1 MDSLF
6 HSSKSP
12 MNFGASTIASANMAQ
27 VGGHWVESHTAEY
40 DLVRY
45 HLSTACAHLGVV
57 EKVTVWK
64 IENMELQYK
73 YERRSSGMLRL
84 SGWMN
89 CEQLSHDNSLEQLST
104 RGFYYDPAKLR
115 GMEFPTGIIKSIPEY
130 SHGIEYCFLFYD
142 IAIGRSF
149 VHDRDTS
156 HAAIPTGYDSLYLSS
171 KPLDR
176 NKDGKFSLHEY
187 QSAAQFD
194 NRSSS
199 EYSHKYFISDMNQVC
214 PKYIVRFK
222 VQKVQD
228 QLASAEYLANITNST
243 TSDVQFIDPIT
254 LQPGFSNTLG
264 SSFSVMSGTG
274 RFDMSPNP
282 KGSTLNGLE
291 KRFLSVE
298 KVFQQALEELAYFDS
313 DPSVLSK
320 NQWLNRQLSSIE
332 DKVREI
338 NLNYVE
344 ILEAIDVAVR
354 TAKEKLQQTVR
365 SKLEMCLSMEIELRR
380 QQEQMKWLQGSVSS
394 ELKRYQQAIVESN
407 GNDQLR
413 RKLMLQFLKIWK
425 QHALIRNNLSRSK
438 PNELQALGTI
448 HGDIRVQPEIRL
460 FTDPFYSIEK
470 KLQDNNH
477 ARADNSFQS
486 TSNKQGSVIS
496 NNKHFQEFTSRAK
509 SMEIFAPGVV
519 PAGQAL
525 ISAPVQSVIDQEID
539 TIQQIIINEA
549 ANGAVRLPAS
559 ITRPLTG
566 GNQPSMQLHAALDWL
581 KKDPLG
587 NQGDAAMIDVME
599 SASNNA
605 DNENSEEILKA
616 TFTASLPIALGHK
629 EEGKCHCLFLV
640 ANTVHSLI
648 LFHR

>member
-1 MDSLF
+1 MSR
-6 HSSKSP
+6 SP
-12 MNFGASTIASANMAQ
+12 MNFGASTIASTTMANA

-45 HLSTACAHLGVV
+45 HLATACGHLGVV

-64 IENMELQYK
+64 IENMELQFK

-84 SGWMN
+84 NGWLN
-89 CEQLSHDNSLEQLST
+89 CEHLTLENSLEQVTS
-104 RGFYYDPAKLR
+104 RGFYYDPNKSR
-115 GMEFPTGIIKSIPEY
+115 GMEFPTGIIKSIPDY
-130 SHGIEYCFLFYD
+130 SHGIEYCFLFYE

-156 HAAIPTGYDSLYLSS
+156 HASIPTGYDSLYISP

-187 QSAAQFD
+187 QLAAQFD
-194 NRSSS
+194 NRNSN
-199 EYSHKYFISDMNQVC
+199 EYSHKYFINDMNQVC

-228 QLASAEYLANITNST
+228 QISSAEYLVNVTNT
-243 TSDVQFIDPIT
+243 TSSDVQYIDPIT
-254 LQPGFSNTLG
+254 LQPGFPTNLG

-274 RFDMSPNP
+274 RFDMSGMASPYP
-282 KGSTLNGLE
+282 KGSTLGGLE

-298 KVFQQALEELAYFDS
+298 KVFQQTLEELNFFDS

-344 ILEAIDVAVR
+344 ILEAIDEAVR
-354 TAKEKLQQTVR
+354 LAKDKLQQTVR
-365 SKLEMCLSMEIELRR
+365 GKLEMCLSMEIELRR
-380 QQEQMKWLQGSVSS
+380 QQEQMKWLQGTVAQ

-425 QHALIRNNLSRSK
+425 QHTLIRNNLSRSK
-438 PNELQALGTI
+438 PNELQALSTI
-448 HGDIRVQPEIRL
+448 HGDVRVQPEIQL

-470 KLQDNNH
+470 KLQDSNYMQHSHGHMN
-477 ARADNSFQS
+477 A
-486 TSNKQGSVIS
+486 SNKQTSIIS
-496 NNKHFQEFTSRAK
+496 NNKHLQEFTSRAK
-509 SMEIFAPGVV
+509 TMEIFAPGVV
-519 PAGQAL
+519 TPGQAL
-525 ISAPVQSVIDQEID
+525 ISAPIQSVIDQEID
-539 TIQQIIINEA
+539 NIQQIIINEA
-549 ANGAVRLPAS
+549 ASGALRLPAS
-559 ITRPLTG
+559 ITRPLAG
-566 GNQPSMQLHAALDWL
+566 GNNPPMQLHAALDWL
-581 KKDPLG
+581 KKDPQENLG
-587 NQGDAAMIDVME
+587 GAVMDVLE
-599 SASNNA
+599 SASIIA
-605 DNENSEEILKA
+605 DNENTNNILKA
-616 TFTASLPIALGHK
+616 TFAASLPIALGHK
-629 EEGKCHCLFLV
+629 EEGNHFPYNAV
-640 ANTVHSLI
+640 SW
-648 LFHR
+648 